1 MGNFFT
7 KNEPQVKPVTKPIPE
22 PITEPI
28 TASIPKPR
36 YEPSENDIRQI
47 ITKYEH
53 IKNTKHINDMNKLI
67 DVIQNTDW
75 DKIIIPTHLPEASAP
90 IIQED
95 MHIPIAVARII
106 EPNELIK

>member
-22 PITEPI
+22 PIT
-28 TASIPKPR
+28 KRR

-53 IKNTKHINDMNKLI
+53 IKNTKRINDMNKLI

-90 IIQED
+90 IIQEN

-106 EPNELIK
+106 EPSELIK